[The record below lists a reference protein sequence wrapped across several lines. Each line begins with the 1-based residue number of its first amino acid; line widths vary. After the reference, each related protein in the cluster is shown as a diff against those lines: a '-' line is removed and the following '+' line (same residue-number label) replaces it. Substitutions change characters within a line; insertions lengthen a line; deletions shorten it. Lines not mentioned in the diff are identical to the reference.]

1 MKDKNRVLV
10 GDVLPLLHKDVMI
23 NIYVLNGNVEM
34 FLLYKDKCKKHD
46 EVKLYN
52 DFRVIKIQ
60 PIENDEISLY
70 IKE

>member
-1 MKDKNRVLV
+1 MRNKNRVLV
-10 GDVLPLLHKDVMI
+10 GDILPLLNKDLRI
-23 NIYVLNGNVEM
+23 NVYVLNGYVEM
-34 FLLYKDKCKKHD
+34 FLLYKDKCKRHD

-52 DFRVIKIQ
+52 DFEIIKIQ